1 MAVCCEADV
10 WVLVGKELGLPY
22 AVQNPFQV
30 EFHWQ
35 ASEAQTDETNCRPG
49 RGYYAGPQ
57 SESRQKSL

>member
-49 RGYYAGPQ
+49 RG
-57 SESRQKSL
+57 